1 VSRHSV
7 DRIVFTIG
15 VEDFEFTPSMLA
27 YLPTVDEAGA
37 EPGTALFEILS
48 TMEDANAAGRT
59 VRFGPEHVTA
69 VAEDLQDFARTY
81 PELSSKDRLM
91 LAAAERSSR
100 N

>member
-1 VSRHSV
+1 VSRHTV
-7 DRIVFTIG
+7 DRIVFAIG
-15 VEDFEFTPSMLA
+15 AEEFEFTPDMLA
-27 YLPTVDEAGA
+27 HLPTVDEAGA
-37 EPGTALFEILS
+37 EPGTALWEILS
-48 TMEDANAAGRT
+48 VMEDALAPGQT

-81 PELSSKDRLM
+81 LELSSKDRLM

>member
-1 VSRHSV
+1 VSRYAV
-7 DRIVFTIG
+7 DRIVFAIG
-15 VEDFEFTPSMLA
+15 EEEFEFAPDMLA
-27 YLPTVDEAGA
+27 HLPTVDEADA
-37 EPGTALFEILS
+37 EPGSVLFEILS
-48 TMEDANAAGRT
+48 VMEDALAPGRT